1 MVEPCH
7 AHECRRNNGGGTMSL
22 TLSEA
27 MRIVWTVFP
36 EATVEERDSEIV
48 IYTNSRI
55 TSSDEHYAPIEV
67 R

>member
-1 MVEPCH
+1 M
-7 AHECRRNNGGGTMSL
+7 AGL

-27 MRIVWTVFP
+27 MKSVWSVFP

-55 TSSDEHYAPIEV
+55 ISSDEHYAPIEV

>member
-1 MVEPCH
+1 M
-7 AHECRRNNGGGTMSL
+7 TL

-27 MRIVWTVFP
+27 MKVVWSVFP
-36 EATVEERDSEIV
+36 DATVEERDREIV

-55 TSSDEHYAPIEV
+55 ISSDEHYAIIDV